1 MFQELTGWERIAW
14 GTTALLALTL
24 VVALAF
30 WLGRRSVGNVARP
43 TIVWGEVG
51 RTPGAEVNT
60 LMAEL
65 RETINGLREQAAQAM
80 LIRKDRLELA
90 LDAAKIGSWHY
101 TAYCRGIRAVRG
113 FSMLS
118 ETR

>member
-1 MFQELTGWERIAW
+1 VFQELTGWERIAW